1 MKYNLIRIFSKSFQA
16 ILEVPPIAVCML
28 MYFASKST
36 VSSSFESYS
45 LCCVVWSMNELFCKT
60 FVPKIN
66 EKFQSQKCLF
76 VPLFNGNK
84 SLQKDINDSA
94 GDGKSN
100 SLATAC
106 CFCCPN
112 KQAVKPSAS
121 DIPFTHWHSFMAIW
135 PNFYLINLPTTQW
148 MWKHENQT
156 LPIFL
161 RFQITGVQ
169 KHKIFVD
176 CIFTQSEFE
185 TRSGEML
192 GMIYPPLSLFT
203 ISQFIS
209 PFKPAQVF

>member
-1 MKYNLIRIFSKSFQA
+1 MKYNLIRTFSKSFQA

-45 LCCVVWSMNELFCKT
+45 LSYVVWSMNELFCKT

-100 SLATAC
+100 SFGNGLLLLLLR
-106 CFCCPN
+106 CCPN

-121 DIPFTHWHSFMAIW
+121 DILFTHLNSFIAIW
-135 PNFYLINLPTTQW
+135 PNFYLNNLPKTQQ
-148 MWKHENQT
+148 MQ
-156 LPIFL
+156 
-161 RFQITGVQ
+161 
-169 KHKIFVD
+169 
-176 CIFTQSEFE
+176 
-185 TRSGEML
+185 
-192 GMIYPPLSLFT
+192 
-203 ISQFIS
+203 
-209 PFKPAQVF
+209 